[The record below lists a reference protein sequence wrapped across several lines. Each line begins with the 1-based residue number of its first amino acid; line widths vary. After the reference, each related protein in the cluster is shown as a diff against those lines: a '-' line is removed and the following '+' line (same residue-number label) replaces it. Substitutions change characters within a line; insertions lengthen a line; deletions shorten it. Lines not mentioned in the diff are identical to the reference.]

1 MPRSCCNAAPVVPQ
15 SPKGITTPSL
25 NRAHRCLFL
34 TTPATIK
41 QNTFIYSYPFFN
53 LSHRISYLCKS
64 YDRKRFFQLLTHYT
78 CIYLVLYAM
87 SRSKRATHEYPSFFN
102 PRPSVNYLQRI
113 INYFT
118 TTALRQQ
125 SLNSLKSSYLTTTAL
140 RHRGSSRLT
149 H

>member
-15 SPKGITTPSL
+15 SPKGITTPLL

-64 YDRKRFFQLLTHYT
+64 YDRKRFFQLLTHYI
-78 CIYLVLYAM
+78 CIYLVRYSM
-87 SRSKRATHEYPSFFN
+87 SRSKHEYPSFFN

-118 TTALRQQ
+118 TPALK
-125 SLNSLKSSYLTTTAL
+125 NSYSTTTTL
-140 RHRGSSRLT
+140 RHAVAVF
-149 H
+149 